1 MSAKTAILQNIRHEG
16 NSPLYSEHEKK
27 PIGFCPTGFLCL
39 VLNWFFGKCV
49 GNPIDRN
56 FNPLNVDLNLV
67 CATDIIDGSG
77 IILG

>member
-1 MSAKTAILQNIRHEG
+1 MSAKTAILQNIRRKG

-27 PIGFCPTGFLCL
+27 PLGICPKGFLCL
-39 VLNWFFGKCV
+39 ILNRFL
-49 GNPIDRN
+49 GNCILDSVDRN

-67 CATDIIDGSG
+67 CATDIIDGSS